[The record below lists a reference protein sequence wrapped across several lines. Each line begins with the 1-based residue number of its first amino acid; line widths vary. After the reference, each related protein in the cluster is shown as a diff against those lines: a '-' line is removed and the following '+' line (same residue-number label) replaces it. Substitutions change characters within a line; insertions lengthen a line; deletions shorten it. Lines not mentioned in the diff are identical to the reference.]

1 MKHKTPDFDIQP
13 EQPYEGDAFD
23 RAKVVEPLIRLIG
36 TLPGNFVIAVDSP
49 WGTGKTVML
58 KMLQARLS
66 AEKHP
71 CLYFNAWETDF
82 ADDPLIAFIGEMD
95 ELLKAVW
102 PDEANRQEEIERFKK
117 KAGMFAKRAI
127 PAVVRLG
134 TMGLVEL
141 PSDMERVL
149 AEASGGL
156 ADDVI
161 GEYLKEKGAIAEFK
175 AKLGKVM
182 SAIETIGKKSP
193 VVILVDEL
201 DRCRPLYA
209 IEMLER
215 IKHVFNVENV
225 VFVVAVDKQQLGIS
239 LGAVYGSGFN
249 YIEYLR
255 RFFDLE
261 LKLTHVSNS
270 TFCNGLIK
278 RMGLD
283 AFFDQRAAQGFSG
296 DRQELETTLVQLSNL
311 FNLSPRAQ
319 ERCMGLISVAMSQ
332 ISDDEFFF
340 PIHTAIL
347 ATVRVASEDVFG
359 KLAHGSRSVCEVIDL
374 IERKR
379 KEKGIADSI
388 AWGRVRGYVLSM
400 RDSASDSRAKIYLD
414 GEEALVQHQ
423 GTPAEQKAI
432 HAETLNWA
440 NGRAFPSPQLKKLVE
455 RIDFAAQL
463 FSE

>member
-1 MKHKTPDFDIQP
+1 MKHKTPDFEIQT
-13 EQPYEGDAFD
+13 EQPYDGDAFD

-49 WGTGKTVML
+49 WGSGKTVML

-95 ELLKAVW
+95 ELLKEVW
-102 PDEANRQEEIERFKK
+102 PDEANRQDEINRFKK
-117 KAGMFAKRAI
+117 KVGKFAKRAI

-134 TMGLVEL
+134 TMGVVDLAPEV
-141 PSDMERVL
+141 ERVL

-161 GEYLKEKGAIAEFK
+161 GEYLKEKDAITEFK

-182 SAIETIGKKSP
+182 SAVETIGKKSP

-249 YIEYLR
+249 HIEYLR

-261 LKLTHVSNS
+261 LRLTHVSNS

-283 AFFDQRAAQGFSG
+283 AFFDQRAVHGASG
-296 DRQELETTLVQLSNL
+296 RMELEKTLVLLSNL
-311 FNLSPRAQ
+311 FSLSPRAQ

-332 ISDDEFFF
+332 MSEHEAFF
-340 PIHTAIL
+340 PIHTAIV
-347 ATVRVASEDVFG
+347 AVIRVAAEEVFG
-359 KLAHGSRSVCEVIDL
+359 KLATGSCSVCEIIDL
-374 IERKR
+374 IERAR
-379 KEKGIADSI
+379 TQKGILDSLE
-388 AWGRVRGYVLSM
+388 WGVIRGYVLAM
-400 RDSASDSRAKIYLD
+400 RYPDRDARAEIYLE
-414 GEEALVQHQ
+414 GEAASAALNS
-423 GTPAEQKAI
+423 TPPDQKRI
-432 HAETLNWA
+432 HEITIQLSQ
-440 NGRAFPSPQLKKLVE
+440 RPAFQQPRLKFIVE

-463 FSE
+463 FSD